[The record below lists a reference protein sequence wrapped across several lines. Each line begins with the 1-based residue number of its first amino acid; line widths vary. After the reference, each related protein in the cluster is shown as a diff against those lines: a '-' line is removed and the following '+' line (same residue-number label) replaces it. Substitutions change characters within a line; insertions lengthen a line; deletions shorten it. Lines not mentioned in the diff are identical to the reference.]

1 VPTALAFTGPDL
13 ACQLDGETLRLHPRC
28 LPMHLPPL
36 GLSAADLATEIETD
50 TWPRNRAGT
59 LAGDPQGQAACAPA
73 ATVVD
78 TAEQRQLQQSLRLMA
93 HAFASTR
100 DALVLIDADYRVL
113 QANEAMLRLAGVD
126 ASVMP
131 GLDLRRWLSLHDGL
145 LQAAR
150 SEGIWM
156 GECELDTEAGMVPV
170 ELAITA
176 VAEDAAHPG
185 PPCILIELVDL
196 RERRDQE
203 RRLERLAMV
212 DSLTGLPNRLSL
224 QVQMERALK
233 GTRPMFGVL
242 LINLDGFKE
251 VNDSYGHDS
260 GDALLQGVAHRLRSN
275 LSEGTLVA
283 RGGSDEFVVMLP
295 AESGDT
301 DVRAAAQL
309 VLATLARR
317 FEVGPDKIS
326 ITPTMGAVLVP
337 QDGLEFAQLMRR
349 VDAAMRTGKLHARQ
363 GLSFFDPALEHDA
376 QRRVRLVSLLRVDTE
391 RNAFDFVAQ
400 PKVDPQGR
408 PVGAEILIRWNPE
421 AMGPVSPVE
430 FIPLA
435 ERVGLIPMIGRHA
448 MQAAAQLVSETQRVG
463 HALPVAVNLSPKQL
477 LQPGLD
483 VQLLNACRRHG
494 IEPEMLELELT
505 ESALVHSMDVVQP
518 LLARLRGHG
527 FTLALDDFGTGY
539 SSLSY
544 LRHLPFQKVKIDRSF
559 VMDVDRDP
567 KSACL
572 LESIVR
578 LCTGM
583 GMRTVAE
590 GVETEA
596 QLAVL
601 RSLGVMEYQGY
612 WFSRPLPVSQWVDLL
627 AAEPSATL
635 VLPRP

>member
-1 VPTALAFTGPDL
+1 MHMLPT
-13 ACQLDGETLRLHPRC
+13 
-28 LPMHLPPL
+28 
-36 GLSAADLATEIETD
+36 GLTSADLPAEID
-50 TWPRNRAGT
+50 TAQWPQARACDISRD
-59 LAGDPQGQAACAPA
+59 AQGEGACALGS
-73 ATVVD
+73 VVD
-78 TAEQRQLQQSLRLMA
+78 SAEQRTLRESLRLLS

-113 QANEAMLRLAGVD
+113 QANEAMLRMAGVD
-126 ASVMP
+126 ASVLP
-131 GLDLRRWLSLHDGL
+131 GLDLRRWMNLHDGL

-150 SEGIWM
+150 NEGVWM
-156 GECELDTEAGMVPV
+156 GECELDTEAGKVPV

-176 VAEDAAHPG
+176 VADADAASGQGSPAL
-185 PPCILIELVDL
+185 LIELVDL

-203 RRLERLAMV
+203 HRLERLAMF
-212 DSLTGLPNRLSL
+212 DSLTGLPNRLAL

-233 GTRPMFGVL
+233 GTRPVFGVL
-242 LINLDGFKE
+242 LINLDSFKE
-251 VNDSYGHDS
+251 VNDSYGHDA

-275 LSEGTLVA
+275 LPEGTLVA
-283 RGGSDEFVVMLP
+283 RQGSDEFVVLLP
-295 AESGDT
+295 ADSGDT
-301 DVRAAAQL
+301 DVRSVAQL

-317 FEVGPDKIS
+317 FDVGADRIS

-337 QDGLEFAQLMRR
+337 QDGLDFAQLMRR
-349 VDAAMRTGKLHARQ
+349 VDAALRTGKQQSRQ
-363 GLSFFDPALEHDA
+363 GLTFFDPALESGA
-376 QRRVRLVSLLRVDTE
+376 QRRVRLVSLLREDTE

-400 PKVDPQGR
+400 PKVDVHGR
-408 PVGAEILIRWNPE
+408 PVGAEILIRWSPE

-435 ERVGLIPMIGRHA
+435 EKVGLIPMIGRHA
-448 MQAAAQLVSETQRVG
+448 MQAAALLVSETQRVG

-518 LLARLRGHG
+518 LLTRLRGHG
-527 FTLALDDFGTGY
+527 FSLALDDFGTGY

-544 LRHLPFQKVKIDRSF
+544 LRLLPFQKVKIDRSF
-559 VMDVDRDP
+559 VIDVDRDP
-567 KSACL
+567 KAACL

-583 GMRTVAE
+583 GMHTVAE

-601 RSLGVMEYQGY
+601 RSLGVTEYQGY
-612 WFSRPLPVSQWVDLL
+612 WFSRPLPVAHWVDLL
-627 AAEPSATL
+627 AAEPTATL